1 MSRKM
6 TVVFHNEELYTYLK
20 VEAARRH
27 MPASE
32 IIADA
37 VSEWLE
43 SREDAELLPTIEAA
57 RTEWK
62 EKGGRPWS
70 EAEREI
76 EESVQS
82 RHFDVP
88 KSRIVEFCSKHHI
101 KKLSLFGSVL
111 RDDFQP
117 ESDIDVMVEFEP
129 GHVPGFA
136 IIDMENELSKLAGRK
151 VDLRT
156 PKELSRYFRDRVIRE
171 AKVEYA
177 ETQS

>member
-32 IIADA
+32 IIANA

-43 SREDAELLPTIEAA
+43 SHEDADLVPVIENA

-62 EKGGRPWS
+62 DKGGRPWS

-76 EESVQS
+76 EESVS
-82 RHFDVP
+82 R
-88 KSRIVEFCSKHHI
+88 RE
-101 KKLSLFGSVL
+101 GS
-111 RDDFQP
+111 
-117 ESDIDVMVEFEP
+117 
-129 GHVPGFA
+129 
-136 IIDMENELSKLAGRK
+136 
-151 VDLRT
+151 
-156 PKELSRYFRDRVIRE
+156 
-171 AKVEYA
+171 A
-177 ETQS
+177 EVKGV

>member
-6 TVVFHNEELYTYLK
+6 TVVFHNEDLYTYLK

-43 SREDAELLPTIEAA
+43 SREDAELVPAIEAA

-76 EESVQS
+76 E
-82 RHFDVP
+82 
-88 KSRIVEFCSKHHI
+88 KSINRRE
-101 KKLSLFGSVL
+101 G
-111 RDDFQP
+111 
-117 ESDIDVMVEFEP
+117 
-129 GHVPGFA
+129 A
-136 IIDMENELSKLAGRK
+136 A
-151 VDLRT
+151 
-156 PKELSRYFRDRVIRE
+156 E
-171 AKVEYA
+171 AKRV
-177 ETQS
+177 

>member
-6 TVVFHNEELYTYLK
+6 TVVFHNENLYTYLK

-43 SREDAELLPTIEAA
+43 SREDAELLPVIDSA

-70 EAEREI
+70 EAEREL
-76 EESVQS
+76 EESIS
-82 RHFDVP
+82 R
-88 KSRIVEFCSKHHI
+88 
-101 KKLSLFGSVL
+101 
-111 RDDFQP
+111 
-117 ESDIDVMVEFEP
+117 
-129 GHVPGFA
+129 
-136 IIDMENELSKLAGRK
+136 
-151 VDLRT
+151 
-156 PKELSRYFRDRVIRE
+156 RE
-171 AKVEYA
+171 GAA
-177 ETQS
+177 ETKRV